1 MSYEEFE
8 DDTFTIAELVMDMHF
23 LVDECM
29 ENKYKIYTKEDQN
42 IVQERMDMLLK
53 QGTFWILRD
62 NKERYI
68 YDLNEFNVETAETI
82 KHAINKIISNEVPGR
97 ILICGSF
104 YMYKEVSKLLK

>member
-8 DDTFTIAELVMDMHF
+8 DDSFTIAELVMDMHF

-53 QGTFWILRD
+53 QGTFWIIKD

-68 YDLNEFNVETAETI
+68 YDLNEFIAWLCEFMET
-82 KHAINKIISNEVPGR
+82 
-97 ILICGSF
+97 
-104 YMYKEVSKLLK
+104 KEIENDD